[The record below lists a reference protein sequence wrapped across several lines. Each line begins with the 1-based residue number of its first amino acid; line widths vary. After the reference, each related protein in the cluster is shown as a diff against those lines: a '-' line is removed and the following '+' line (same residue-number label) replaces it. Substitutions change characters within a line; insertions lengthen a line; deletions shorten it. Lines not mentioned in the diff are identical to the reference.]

1 VSAVHQFHPV
11 LAPGDAMSAHVFA
24 LRRRL
29 RDWGYESEA
38 YALEAKDGLD
48 ALPYRRLFRAV
59 RPGDTL
65 ILHFSIGSEIF
76 DQLVKLDARRV
87 LVYHNVTPP
96 EFFTGIND
104 HAAAY
109 ARLGLRQLE
118 RLAPRIDLA
127 VGVSEFNRKDLA
139 QLGFRQTAHVPILI
153 DWGAYDLA
161 PDPAVLARWSA
172 VERKLLF
179 VGRVSPNKRQDDLLR
194 MLAYYRR
201 CIDPDAHLV
210 LVGSYRDQPT
220 YYARLRELSRA
231 LGLEDAVTFTGKVS
245 TAALVAHYR
254 AASCFVSLSEH
265 EGFGVPFL
273 EAMRFDLPVVAYD
286 AAAIGETVGDAGVLL
301 HERDLAQAAEA
312 AALVSEDTALR
323 AKLTAAGRKR
333 VADFDTEKVAQR
345 TREVLGL

>member
-1 VSAVHQFHPV
+1 
-11 LAPGDAMSAHVFA
+11 M
-24 LRRRL
+24 
-29 RDWGYESEA
+29 
-38 YALEAKDGLD
+38 
-48 ALPYRRLFRAV
+48 
-59 RPGDTL
+59 
-65 ILHFSIGSEIF
+65 
-76 DQLVKLDARRV
+76 
-87 LVYHNVTPP
+87 
-96 EFFTGIND
+96 
-104 HAAAY
+104 
-109 ARLGLRQLE
+109 
-118 RLAPRIDLA
+118 
-127 VGVSEFNRKDLA
+127 
-139 QLGFRQTAHVPILI
+139 PILI
-153 DWGAYDLA
+153 DWGAYDVV

-265 EGFGVPFL
+265 EGFGVPLL

-286 AAAIGETVGDAGVLL
+286 AAAVGETVGGAGLL
-301 HERDLAQAAEA
+301 LRDRDLAVAAET
-312 AALVSEDTALR
+312 AALASEDRALR
-323 AKLTAAGRKR
+323 ERLAVAGRR
-333 VADFDTEKVAQR
+333 RIRDFDADTVAQQ
-345 TREVLGL
+345 TRAVLGL